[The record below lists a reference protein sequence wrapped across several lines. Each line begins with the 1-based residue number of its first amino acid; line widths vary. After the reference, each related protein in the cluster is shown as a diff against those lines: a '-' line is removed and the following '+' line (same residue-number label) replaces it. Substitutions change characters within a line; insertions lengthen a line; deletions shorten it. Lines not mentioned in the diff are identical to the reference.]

1 VDLLPAERPR
11 NAGCGNNA
19 RPEIDMNILIVEA
32 RYHPDVTQALVDSA
46 TAALE
51 KGGATFERVAV
62 PGVLELPA
70 AIAIAV
76 KSPRPFDGYVAL
88 GSVAGHAQTTNMFYA
103 ETMRG
108 LVTLSTMGIALG
120 QGIVLASDE
129 GSARDL
135 AMTHDIGGDA
145 ARACLALVT
154 FGERLGYMR

>member
-1 VDLLPAERPR
+1 
-11 NAGCGNNA
+11 
-19 RPEIDMNILIVEA
+19 MNILIVEA
-32 RYHPDVTQALVDSA
+32 RYHADVAEALVDGA

-51 KGGATFERVAV
+51 KGGARFERASM

-88 GSVAGHAQTTNMFYA
+88 GSVTGHANTANMFYA

-108 LVTLSTMGIALG
+108 LTALSGMGIALG

-154 FGERLGYMR
+154 FAERSSR

>member
-1 VDLLPAERPR
+1 
-11 NAGCGNNA
+11 
-19 RPEIDMNILIVEA
+19 MNVLIIES
-32 RYHPDVTQALVDSA
+32 RYHPDVAEALVDGA

-51 KGGATFERVAV
+51 KGGARFERIAM

-76 KSPRPFDGYVAL
+76 KSARPFDGYVAL
-88 GSVAGHAQTTNMFYA
+88 GSVTGHAQTAAMFYA

-108 LVTLSTMGIALG
+108 LLALSSMGIALG

-145 ARACLALVT
+145 ARACLALVI
-154 FGERLGYMR
+154 FGERQGLA